1 MVKGHSYIDQEKCIK
16 CGKCVSACP
25 YNAIIKQERP
35 CAAACGMGAIHSDQ
49 YGRAEIDQDKCVGC
63 GICVKTCPKHVI
75 ALVPFEKKHHV
86 LCVNTDKGAEAMKVC
101 KTSCIGCMKC
111 VKTCEHDAI
120 HVTNFNASIDYD
132 KCTNCGACAEVCP
145 KHAIC

>member
-1 MVKGHSYIDQEKCIK
+1 MMVLTHVRLSALCLPADSTCAYGCLGHGD
-16 CGKCVSACP
+16 
-25 YNAIIKQERP
+25 
-35 CAAACGMGAIHSDQ
+35 CAAVCPEKAILVHD
-49 YGRAEIDQDKCVGC
+49 GLAMIDQDKCVGC

>member
-1 MVKGHSYIDQEKCIK
+1 
-16 CGKCVSACP
+16 
-25 YNAIIKQERP
+25 
-35 CAAACGMGAIHSDQ
+35 
-49 YGRAEIDQDKCVGC
+49 
-63 GICVKTCPKHVI
+63 
-75 ALVPFEKKHHV
+75 
-86 LCVNTDKGAEAMKVC
+86 
-101 KTSCIGCMKC
+101 MKC